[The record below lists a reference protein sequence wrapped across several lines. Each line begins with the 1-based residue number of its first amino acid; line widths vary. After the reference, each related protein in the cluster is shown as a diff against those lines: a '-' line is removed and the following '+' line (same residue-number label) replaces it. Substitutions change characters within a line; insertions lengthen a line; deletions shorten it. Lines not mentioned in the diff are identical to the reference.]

1 LTRVGAALH
10 PGPDGKQAAKYNNDC
25 YMELARRLMKYRLP
39 TGEMI
44 QLFNLRPSTL
54 VELEAI
60 IIENEKRARF
70 KTKYLKDIL
79 RHVQEVLGPDE
90 P

>member
-1 LTRVGAALH
+1 
-10 PGPDGKQAAKYNNDC
+10 
-25 YMELARRLMKYRLP
+25 MELARRLMKYRLP